1 MSEYIT
7 PAEATKIRVHH
18 EGGGAWAID
27 AADDAG
33 RYTESNWDRDGSH
46 DNRMTRERAIELV
59 PEFVAHLG
67 LPAGL
72 PIEVHECD
80 PPRVVEV
87 IRRNPP
93 IDPCHVPIHRGVE
106 HWNTLALESQIHVL
120 DQLIAADMAAG
131 CEHSGWHV
139 SDREDH
145 PLEAILDYLRETLEK
160 CGGAR

>member
-1 MSEYIT
+1 MSDYIT

-27 AADDAG
+27 AADDVG
-33 RYTESNWDRDGSH
+33 RYIESNWTHDGSP
-46 DNRMTRERAIELV
+46 DKRLTRERAIELV

-72 PIEVHECD
+72 PIEVRECD
-80 PPRVVEV
+80 PPRVVAV
-87 IRRNPP
+87 IRKKTR
-93 IDPCHVPIHRGVE
+93 IDPCHVPVARGVE

-120 DQLIAADMAAG
+120 DQLISADITAG

-139 SDREDH
+139 ADREDH

-160 CGGAR
+160 CGGAE

>member
-1 MSEYIT
+1 MNDYIT

-33 RYTESNWDRDGSH
+33 RYTDSNWTH
-46 DNRMTRERAIELV
+46 DNEGDKRLTREQAMRLV
-59 PEFVAHLG
+59 PEFVAQLG

-72 PIEVHECD
+72 PIEVKECD
-80 PPRVVEV
+80 PLRVIAV
-87 IRRNPP
+87 IRQKNR

-120 DQLIAADMAAG
+120 DQLIAADIAAG

-139 SDREDH
+139 DDREDH
-145 PLEAILDYLRETLEK
+145 PLESILDYLRETLEK